1 MEVSQ
6 SHLYTIRIWAEEG
19 GCPGESWRGQ
29 VEHILSGERQY
40 FRDWDALVKFLQS
53 SAHLVDYLGQG
64 NTEGE
69 AGSY

>member
-6 SHLYTIRIWAEEG
+6 SYLFTIRIWIEESG
-19 GCPGESWRGQ
+19 RPGETWRGQ

-40 FRDWDALVKFLQS
+40 FRDWGTLVKFLQS
-53 SAHLVDYLGQG
+53 SAHLVDHLGQG

-69 AGSY
+69 AGS